1 VLYVEIDEAAVHSK
15 ANALFIFETR
25 SDFDSAVSS
34 PASFLVGADQEASL
48 AAAVGAS

>member
-15 ANALFIFETR
+15 ANALFICGASSNFV
-25 SDFDSAVSS
+25 SAVSS

-48 AAAVGAS
+48 AAAVGAP